1 MAWRNTKERPPLGCK
16 CTIIAERKELRAFT
30 ALHRC
35 QNGQLTQRN
44 WKSAQWRRRT
54 MSQVQFGAI
63 LSTATLGLYKA
74 TQLCNLLSRWVK
86 FPIVYLSITKNS
98 LKSIV
103 GLFHELRQNL
113 CGSQPVIGIIITKF
127 VLIHKLITETS
138 IDARVN
144 KVYIF
149 CYDISSPYYNI
160 VTCDAS
166 IMVILSLS

>member
-16 CTIIAERKELRAFT
+16 CTIIAERNEPRAFT
-30 ALHRC
+30 ALYRC

-44 WKSAQWRRRT
+44 WKSARRRRRT

-74 TQLCNLLSRWVK
+74 MQPCNNFSWWVK

-98 LKSIV
+98 LKSII

-113 CGSQPVIGIIITKF
+113 CRSQPVIGIIITKS

-138 IDARVN
+138 IDTRVN
-144 KVYIF
+144 ESYIF
-149 CYDISSPYYNI
+149 CYDILSPYYNI

-166 IMVILSLS
+166 ITIILSLS